1 MRFRDLFGLTRAALA
16 SALMFMMGALVPVVG
31 VLAMLFAPA
40 PVLGCAVGFRH
51 AAWRSVAVAMIAAGL
66 VTFAGGW
73 QAGVGYLATIGAAA
87 IAMSYLIER
96 QQPFERI
103 VVGATAIIVT
113 AIAVI
118 ALAYAGSP
126 QTLAQGLRH
135 DLMGGLERGQ
145 KFYGAAGLDVVLTAD
160 VRAGVVDTTLAL
172 MPALM
177 AISAALMVLANLAVF
192 WRISGRQQRIGYP
205 LFSDLARWT
214 TPDWLIWVLLVTGFG
229 LFIPLRAMST
239 IALNCFVG
247 VAAIYFCQGLAIMA
261 FYFKLLAMPSLARGL
276 IYFITIVQPV
286 LAVLVCAAGI
296 LDLWID
302 FRRLKPPSP
311 EARNLGD
318 FL

>member
-16 SALMFMMGALVPVVG
+16 SALMFIMGALVPVVG
-31 VLAMLFAPA
+31 VLAMLFAPT

-51 AAWRSVAVAMIAAGL
+51 ATWRSVAVAAIAFGL
-66 VTFAGGW
+66 VTFAGGLA
-73 QAGVGYLATIGAAA
+73 AGGGYLATIGAAA
-87 IAMSYLIER
+87 MTMSYLIER
-96 QQPFERI
+96 RQPFERI
-103 VVGATAIIVT
+103 VVGATAIIIT
-113 AIAVI
+113 AGAAM

-126 QTLAQGLRH
+126 QALAQGLNH
-135 DLMGGLERGQ
+135 DLTQALERGQ
-145 KFYGAAGLDVVLTAD
+145 KVYGAAGLDVVLTAD
-160 VRAGVVDTTLAL
+160 VRASVVDTTLSL

-177 AISAALMVLANLAVF
+177 AVFTALMVLANLAVF
-192 WRISGRQQRIGYP
+192 WRISGRQQRIGYA
-205 LFSDLARWT
+205 LFGDLVRWT
-214 TPDWLIWVLLVTGFG
+214 TPEWLIWVLLVTGFG
-229 LFIPLRAMST
+229 LFIPVRAMST
-239 IALNCFVG
+239 IALNCFVA
-247 VAAIYFCQGLAIMA
+247 VATIYFCQGLAIMA
-261 FYFKLLAMPSLARGL
+261 FYFRRLAMPSLARGL